1 MMGLAEAYPDG
12 TDVGKFDRRAL
23 PMMMLILR
31 LPPGLRPP
39 RDDELIPRHAVT
51 ALVTPDV
58 LQDQADPP
66 RAAPV

>member
-1 MMGLAEAYPDG
+1 MMGLAEAYG
-12 TDVGKFDRRAL
+12 TDVGKFDRREPTL
-23 PMMMLILR
+23 PMLMLILR
-31 LPPGLRPP
+31 LPGLRPP
-39 RDDELIPRHAVT
+39 RDDELIPRPAVT